1 MAAPRMYNPVLRE
14 KLMGKPIPGEVT
26 RLLQAWSQGNRTAL
40 DQLIPLVY
48 SELCRIAAAYLRR
61 ERSDHTLQ
69 APALVH
75 EAYLRLVDQK
85 RVEGNTRAQFF
96 AIAANLMRQILV
108 NHAEKHRAAKRGGG
122 KKVILEEGTALIG
135 EPQLDLLEL
144 DRALNKLAEL
154 DPRQSRIVELRF
166 FGGLT
171 QEEIA
176 DVEGISSI
184 TVGRDWRTA
193 KAVLHKEI
201 RSGGLN

>member
-1 MAAPRMYNPVLRE
+1 MYNPLISE
-14 KLMGKPIPGEVT
+14 KLMGKPDAGEVT
-26 RLLQAWSQGNRTAL
+26 LLLRSWSRGNRAAL

-48 SELCRIAAAYLRR
+48 RELCRIATAYLRR

-69 APALVH
+69 ASALVH
-75 EAYLRLVDQK
+75 EAYLRLVNQK

-96 AIAANLMRQILV
+96 AIAAKLMREILV
-108 NHAEKHRAAKRGGG
+108 NHAEKHQAAKRGGG
-122 KKVILEEGTALIG
+122 NKVALEEGTALIG
-135 EPQLDLLEL
+135 EPQLDLLAL
-144 DRALNKLAEL
+144 DRALHRLAEL

-171 QEEIA
+171 EEEIA
-176 DVEGISSI
+176 EVVGISPV

-193 KAVLHKEI
+193 KAVLHKEL

>member
-1 MAAPRMYNPVLRE
+1 
-14 KLMGKPIPGEVT
+14 
-26 RLLQAWSQGNRTAL
+26 
-40 DQLIPLVY
+40 
-48 SELCRIAAAYLRR
+48 
-61 ERSDHTLQ
+61 
-69 APALVH
+69 
-75 EAYLRLVDQK
+75 
-85 RVEGNTRAQFF
+85 
-96 AIAANLMRQILV
+96 MRQILV

-122 KKVILEEGTALIG
+122 KKVILEVGTALIG